1 MIHFLKHLNSN
12 FEKYLVNVQFN
23 SWGPLRPMIL
33 YFIIYQFEDTK
44 GVIQTCK
51 SKKDRKHYDQKK
63 KDKNQI
69 QWTI

>member
-1 MIHFLKHLNSN
+1 M
-12 FEKYLVNVQFN
+12 QFN

-51 SKKDRKHYDQKK
+51 SKKDRQHYDQKK
-63 KDKNQI
+63 KGQKSNTMNDLGTVHFWNQNNEN
-69 QWTI
+69 